1 MKIVFKNGKEIEIHQ
16 QVAEI
21 INQKIMEG
29 AKQWQ
34 TFSNEKGEVFLMVNL
49 NEVAYIA

>member
-1 MKIVFKNGKEIEIHQ
+1 MKIVFKNGKEIEINQ
-16 QVAEI
+16 QVADI
-21 INQKIMEG
+21 INQKIMIG